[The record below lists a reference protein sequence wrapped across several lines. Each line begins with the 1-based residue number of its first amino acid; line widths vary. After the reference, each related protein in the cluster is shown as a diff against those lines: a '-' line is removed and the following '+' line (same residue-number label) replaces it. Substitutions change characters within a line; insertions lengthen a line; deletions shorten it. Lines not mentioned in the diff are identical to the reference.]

1 MKRYFRAFYVSL
13 LAFVPAA
20 CAMHGQSATPTALP
34 PYNPQSIVQPFDT
47 HGGIAT
53 TDVVVGDA
61 PPAFFGHA
69 LARVNLAI
77 SEIDLVDAAG
87 NSQVVAKY
95 AAPLIVDL
103 LQYQDGSGASVG
115 QTDANNLQTFQQVR
129 FVINTAASSVLYTG
143 GLSAPLNFVTSND
156 SSSSHAGKATST
168 TYLGAGRVAITQSGS
183 FTIGSGASELVNA
196 DFNLME
202 SLTPPS
208 IGSNRGD
215 GNHGYSGSQ
224 GSLGLAVRPTMF
236 VAANSDEGKITGTVL
251 NDDGQPVS
259 NAVVVAVGQGN
270 QVGNTVATDASGNF
284 LLHTLAAGSY
294 RLDVYNQYTNSA
306 GANFSSEG
314 SSSDRSRVKGQ
325 TITVSPGQTTDA
337 GTIRD

>member
-1 MKRYFRAFYVSL
+1 MKQYLRAFYALL

-20 CAMHGQSATPTALP
+20 CAMHGQSATPTALT
-34 PYNPQSIVQPFDT
+34 PYNPQNIVQPFDT

-53 TDVVVGDA
+53 AEVAVGDA
-61 PPAFFGHA
+61 PPAFFGIG

-77 SEIDLVDAAG
+77 SEIDFVDATG
-87 NSQVVAKY
+87 QTQVVAKY
-95 AAPLIVDL
+95 TAPLIVDL
-103 LQYQDGSGASVG
+103 LQYQDGTGASVG
-115 QTDANNLQTFQQVR
+115 RTDVKNLQTYPQVR
-129 FVINTAASSVLYTG
+129 FVVDTVASSVLYTG
-143 GLSAPLNFVTSND
+143 GLSAPLNFVTGND
-156 SSSSHAGKATST
+156 SSSSHAGRATST
-168 TYLGAGRVAITQSGS
+168 TNLGAGRVAITQTGS
-183 FTIGSGASELVNA
+183 FTIGSGVSELVNA

-215 GNHGYSGSQ
+215 DQHGNSESH

-236 VAANSDEGKITGTVL
+236 VAASSNEGMIAGTVV
-251 NDDGQPVS
+251 NDDGRPVS

-270 QVGNTVATDASGNF
+270 RVGNTVATDASGNF
-284 LLHTLAAGSY
+284 LLHTLVAGEY

-314 SSSDRSRVKGQ
+314 SSSDHNRLKGQ
-325 TITVSPGQTTDA
+325 TITVSPGQTTNA
-337 GTIRD
+337 GTIQD